1 MLKGGDGRTPTGD
14 ADVWEAGKG
23 SGDPTEE
30 SPAFQHP
37 SHSGEKP
44 VPVWACRLGLELT
57 WTSSAPPAQ
66 SSGLG
71 FGSSFSPTKHKFSLC
86 VRTVL
91 NYLASAFLPIHNST
105 GSCSEY
111 FPISG
116 TWFWR
121 SFFVC
126 LFTGLI
132 WRHDIIC
139 QTRRWRQRVLN
150 FHSGETQVQ
159 MLSLLW
165 QILQEIKSTKINTA
179 LEQTHQT
186 TATWS
191 NVYCNLFF
199 LTGASDV
206 EEPMTEVTSV
216 KWAL

>member
-1 MLKGGDGRTPTGD
+1 MLKGGDGRTPTAD
-14 ADVWEAGKG
+14 ADVWEDGKG

-37 SHSGEKP
+37 SCSGEKP

-111 FPISG
+111 FPTSG

-121 SFFVC
+121 SFFC
-126 LFTGLI
+126 LFVHWFDMKAWHYLSNKKMEAESI
-132 WRHDIIC
+132 KFPLWRDPSANA
-139 QTRRWRQRVLN
+139 VP
-150 FHSGETQVQ
+150 SVAD
-159 MLSLLW
+159 
-165 QILQEIKSTKINTA
+165 TA
-179 LEQTHQT
+179 G
-186 TATWS
+186 
-191 NVYCNLFF
+191 NKVN
-199 LTGASDV
+199 
-206 EEPMTEVTSV
+206 
-216 KWAL
+216 